1 MFYYW
6 KRKFSSITDTQQHSF
21 QELEVHLP
29 QNTRTVI
36 EVHFSQ
42 GKFIRIE
49 GQVSSAFLRELVQC

>member
-6 KRKFSSITDTQQHSF
+6 KRKFSIIADTQQHSF

-29 QNTRTVI
+29 QSNSPVI

-49 GQVSSAFLRELVQC
+49 GQVSPAFLRELMQC